1 MERLTGNDN
10 KFFQDGMDEHKVSA
24 VYFKLKAYEDAEE
37 QGLLVR
43 LDERTALAIA
53 AGARAI
59 ENNKRLFG
67 ATYMW
72 DIFSKFGEPKEISYC
87 EAAQILREIS
97 EPVLVREEAE
107 KALKEAQSSDKG

>member
-43 LDERTALAIA
+43 LHEGTTFSQI
-53 AGARAI
+53 RAI
-59 ENNKRLFG
+59 MKLCERING
-67 ATYMW
+67 AKARKGQET
-72 DIFSKFGEPKEISYC
+72 EPLITWQLYN
-87 EAAQILREIS
+87 ILCKTFR
-97 EPVLVREEAE
+97 VDDEAE
-107 KALKEAQSSDKG
+107 KALEEANRNG